1 LRGLKADAK
10 LARAVELTRKLLDE
24 GYNPILFCRFIPTA
38 EYVADELR
46 AALPK
51 DVEIAAVTGLLPPA
65 ERELRIAG
73 LGEQPRRVLVATDCL
88 SEGINLQEH
97 FDAVVHYD
105 LSWNPTRHE
114 QREGRVDRYGQPS
127 ATVRAVTYY
136 GVDNQIDGLVLDVL
150 LRKHK
155 TIRSSLGISVPLPAN
170 TGDVVQALMNGLL
183 LRSRPELPRRGQM
196 ALFDWT
202 DEIAKDLHAEWDN
215 VTARER
221 QSRTLFA
228 QRTIKPEDVTQEW
241 HAAQAAVG
249 SGVDVARFLEDVTA
263 GHGGMVLRKPR
274 HIELV
279 LPEVKG
285 LREAAGGR
293 DRVRACTEL
302 PAADGVT
309 YLTRTHPVVEGLA
322 SYVMQ
327 AALDPLLDGVAR
339 RCGATRTKAVK
350 IRTTLLLV
358 RLRYHIVETRQV
370 SGNQSGLGTEM
381 LAEDCQVLGFTGAPA
396 AAQWLT
402 KDEVEALLAAE
413 PAGNL
418 TAQQATD
425 FIQRVVD
432 GMEYLHPTLIAAAE
446 ARGQEL
452 LDAHRRVRAAAKTK
466 GVKQDVRPHLPADVV
481 GVYVLLPV
489 I

>member
-1 LRGLKADAK
+1 
-10 LARAVELTRKLLDE
+10 
-24 GYNPILFCRFIPTA
+24 
-38 EYVADELR
+38 
-46 AALPK
+46 
-51 DVEIAAVTGLLPPA
+51 
-65 ERELRIAG
+65 
-73 LGEQPRRVLVATDCL
+73 
-88 SEGINLQEH
+88 
-97 FDAVVHYD
+97 
-105 LSWNPTRHE
+105 
-114 QREGRVDRYGQPS
+114 
-127 ATVRAVTYY
+127 
-136 GVDNQIDGLVLDVL
+136 
-150 LRKHK
+150 
-155 TIRSSLGISVPLPAN
+155 
-170 TGDVVQALMNGLL
+170 MNGLL
-183 LRSRPELPRRGQM
+183 LRSKPELPRGGQM

-202 DEIAKDLHAEWDN
+202 EEIAKGLHAEWDN

-228 QRTIKPEDVTQEW
+228 QRTIKPEDVAQEW

-249 SGVDVARFLEDVTA
+249 GGVDVDHFLEDVTA

-274 HIELV
+274 HLELV
-279 LPEVKG
+279 LPEVRA

-293 DRVRACTEL
+293 DRIRACTEL

-339 RCGATRTKAVK
+339 RCGATWTKAVK

-358 RLRYHIVETRQV
+358 RLRYHIVETR
-370 SGNQSGLGTEM
+370 SGTGGAPIATEM
-381 LAEDCQVLGFTGAPA
+381 LAEDCQVLGFTDAPA
-396 AAQWLT
+396 AAQWLA
-402 KDEVEALLAAE
+402 KDEVEALLDAE

-432 GMEYLHPTLIAAAE
+432 GMEHLQPALIAAAE

-452 LDAHRRVRAAAKTK
+452 LDAHRRVRAAGRVK
-466 GVKQDVRPHLPADVV
+466 GVRYEVRAHLPPDVL
-481 GVYVLLPV
+481 GMYVLLPLAA
-489 I
+489 